1 MKRIPA
7 LGEEVKRV
15 HVGRPDDAEHVGHA
29 LCDQRFDK
37 GFGRRHARLALGD
50 TTVDFRSGG
59 CAALAVGAGFFFVAF
74 VMADLCGEV
83 IWNGGSLR
91 VAGIQA

>member
-50 TTVDFRSGG
+50 TTVDFRRR
-59 CAALAVGAGFFFVAF
+59 VRGAWRS
-74 VMADLCGEV
+74 E
-83 IWNGGSLR
+83 R
-91 VAGIQA
+91 VSSS